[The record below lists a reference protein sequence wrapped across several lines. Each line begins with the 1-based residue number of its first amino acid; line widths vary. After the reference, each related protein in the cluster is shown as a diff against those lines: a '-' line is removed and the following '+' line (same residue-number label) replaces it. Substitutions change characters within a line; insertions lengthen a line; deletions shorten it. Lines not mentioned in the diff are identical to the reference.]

1 MNKSV
6 CFCVCFCMSHVLRVF
21 YCNGRRKTNAKVVDP
36 KPNLT
41 NHNRRKQRDE
51 PIRIP

>member
-21 YCNGRRKTNAKVVDP
+21 YFNGRRKTNTKVIDP

-41 NHNRRKQRDE
+41 NRNRRKQRDE